1 MQAVNEIAAAPAV
14 SEDLPVFDIVTDH
27 NNLKKGAEK

>member
-1 MQAVNEIAAAPAV
+1 MQAVNEIVAPALV
-14 SEDLPVFDIVTDH
+14 SEDLPAFDIVTDH